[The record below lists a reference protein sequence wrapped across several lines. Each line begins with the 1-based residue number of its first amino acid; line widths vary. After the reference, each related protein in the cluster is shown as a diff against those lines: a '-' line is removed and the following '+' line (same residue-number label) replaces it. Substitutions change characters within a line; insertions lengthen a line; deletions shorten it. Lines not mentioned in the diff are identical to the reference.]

1 MSEIMCPRSLAQSTD
16 AVVLCVDDDELVL
29 EVTQAILKRN
39 GYSVLAAT
47 NGRQALEVFKE
58 NAVDL
63 VLLDYDMP
71 GMKGHEAAQEMKAL
85 NPLVP
90 LILHSGAAEI
100 PEVAIKVTDGFIA
113 KGCDTAVLL
122 SAVEELIL
130 KTRASAA
137 RNGTDR
143 SRSNSAR

>member
-1 MSEIMCPRSLAQSTD
+1 MSKTMRPRRLAHARSMD
-16 AVVLCVDDDELVL
+16 AIVLCVDDDELVL

-47 NGRQALEVFKE
+47 NGQQALEVFKE

-71 GMKGHEAAQEMKAL
+71 GMKGDVAALEMKAL

-100 PEVAIKVTDGFIA
+100 PEMAIKVTDGFIS

-130 KTRASAA
+130 RTSAG

-143 SRSNSAR
+143 VRNSAH

>member
-1 MSEIMCPRSLAQSTD
+1 MNETMLRRSIDARLMD

-39 GYSVLAAT
+39 SYSVLAAT
-47 NGRQALEVFKE
+47 NGRHALKIFGE

-71 GMKGHEAAQEMKAL
+71 GMKGHEVALEMKSL

-90 LILHSGAAEI
+90 LILHSGAADI
-100 PEVAIKVTDGFIA
+100 PEVAIKVTDGFIS

-137 RNGTDR
+137 RNETHR
-143 SRSNSAR
+143 ARNSAS